1 MKWLFAETLVRM
13 LGPMVAGRRKFT
25 GGAVLMSRS
34 SIELMVAYLPPMT
47 VVETDA
53 ATSHR
58 LKARAIKEQ
67 P

>member
-1 MKWLFAETLVRM
+1 M

-34 SIELMVAYLPPMT
+34 SIELMVAYPPPMT

-58 LKARAIKEQ
+58 SKARAIKEQ